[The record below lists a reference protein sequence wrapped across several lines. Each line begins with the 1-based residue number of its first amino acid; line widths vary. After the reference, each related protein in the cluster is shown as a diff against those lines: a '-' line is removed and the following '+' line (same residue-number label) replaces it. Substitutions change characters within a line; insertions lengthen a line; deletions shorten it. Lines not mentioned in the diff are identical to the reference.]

1 MISTIVLIL
10 AVEVTLS
17 LPALCLDLPQQR
29 VEAGLA
35 FHPPEEA
42 GVAPP
47 LGGRHAVQLSSAQR
61 LLRILNNFLM
71 LRDQSG
77 VK

>member
-1 MISTIVLIL
+1 MISTIALIL
-10 AVEVTLS
+10 AVEVTPS

-42 GVAPP
+42 GATPP
-47 LGGRHAVQLSSAQR
+47 LGGRHAVQLS
-61 LLRILNNFLM
+61 
-71 LRDQSG
+71 DCSG
-77 VK
+77 F